1 MIKVHDTGAGR
12 GKNRSKRILQGLN
25 LEIKPGQY
33 AALVCSSESGKYSFV
48 LSIWTNS
55 TQNDLEKAC
64 QESYIHKFIIGLPNG
79 YDTFIGG
86 QKQRIAIATDL
97 FEIQKFGIRKV
108 VQKLDIA
115 DGKVYEQ
122 VTQQELLVP
131 QGIYYIMKR
140 SAWENQI
147 YKYINL
153 YNTAL

>member
-1 MIKVHDTGAGR
+1 
-12 GKNRSKRILQGLN
+12 LQGLN

-79 YDTFIGG
+79 YDTFIGGKEHIFLVIVLCG